1 MEGEMDLPELQQGL
15 ENIQQADIEAAM
27 AGQEQPWLNK
37 ENFMNEFGPWFG
49 NDPALGELLLGQ
61 MNLRGADTRAAT
73 EAALRAV
80 LQGLVD
86 DMNFLQGKLA
96 DFVGML
102 RQQTQ
107 QTQAVTDS
115 IQAALDMSG
124 ADSMSQL
131 IMPPE
136 GMPIMNDM
144 APDMG
149 TDMGVPADV
158 PPEAAP
164 MPPPEAG
171 SAPVDMPP
179 PEVGAPPA
187 AEPQQAVAP
196 AEEVAPPAP
205 GAQPTPSDRN
215 IKTVH
220 GAAYTVSDIRQKV
233 ITGIASRQANKKA
246 AKHTAPKQTAPKG
259 NALSRSI
266 IDCCSGGF

>member
-27 AGQEQPWLNK
+27 AGQEQPWLTK
-37 ENFMNEFGPWFG
+37 ENFMSEFGPWFG

-86 DMNFLQGKLA
+86 DMNLLQGKLA

-136 GMPIMNDM
+136 GMPVMNDM

-149 TDMGVPADV
+149 TDMGVPTDV

-171 SAPVDMPP
+171 AVPPVAEATPP
-179 PEVGAPPA
+179 VA
-187 AEPQQAVAP
+187 APQQQANMPV
-196 AEEVAPPAP
+196 EEVAPPAP

-233 ITGIASRQANKKA
+233 IAGIASRHANKKA

-259 NALSRSI
+259 NALSKGI